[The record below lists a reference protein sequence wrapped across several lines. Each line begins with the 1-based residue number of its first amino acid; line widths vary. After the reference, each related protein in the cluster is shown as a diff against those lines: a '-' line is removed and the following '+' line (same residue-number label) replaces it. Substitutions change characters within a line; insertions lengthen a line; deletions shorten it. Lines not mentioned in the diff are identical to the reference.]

1 VLYLRG
7 QLMKKLTLTNY
18 IDFDF
23 ALFGICSQED
33 DFKICWCL
41 NKALGLDFERVADIE
56 LLHAKQ
62 KNQINFACFYY
73 HDAETELDY
82 YLISNR
88 NGNYWLIPEQKQTD
102 YMLRIVGENE
112 LYDEES
118 ILKSIKKLPQVMTAF
133 VLKPESL
140 KSIENIIT

>member
-1 VLYLRG
+1 
-7 QLMKKLTLTNY
+7 MKKLTLTNY
-18 IDFDF
+18 IDLDF

-41 NKALGLDFERVADIE
+41 NKALALDFERVSDIE
-56 LLHAKQ
+56 LLQAKN
-62 KNQINFACFYY
+62 KNQINFACFFY

-88 NGNYWLIPEQKQTD
+88 NGNNLLVPEQKQTD
-102 YMLRIVGENE
+102 YLLRIVGEPE
-112 LYDEES
+112 LYDENS
-118 ILKSIKKLPQVMTAF
+118 VLKSIKTLPQVMTAF
-133 VLKPESL
+133 LLKPESL